1 MNILRRL
8 ITIPGGSGLAET
20 ATGDRSPVEMGRGT
34 SRFDAMWDEVLM
46 SSLHCETARSFLDHM
61 GPRGK

>member
-8 ITIPGGSGLAET
+8 ITILSGSGQPKSGA
-20 ATGDRSPVEMGRGT
+20 GDRSPVETGRGT
-34 SRFDAMWDEVLM
+34 SRYDAMWDEALM

-61 GPRGK
+61 GPRWK